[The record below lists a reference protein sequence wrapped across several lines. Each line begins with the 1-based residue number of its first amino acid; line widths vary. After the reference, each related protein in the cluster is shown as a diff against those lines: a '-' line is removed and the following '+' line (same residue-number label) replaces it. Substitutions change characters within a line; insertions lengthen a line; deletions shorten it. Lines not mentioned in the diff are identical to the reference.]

1 MRGGHGLVV
10 GHSDSCRWHREAE
23 KTATRLQSGLL
34 GVRLA
39 QIRRSRKWTQAHL
52 AERLDVEPETI
63 SRFERGAT
71 VPSLHT
77 LEKLAQTLCVSVGD
91 LLVQSSGVPDDQAA
105 RISAWLSDLKP
116 ADRAFVL
123 DLVKRTCDHLR

>member
-1 MRGGHGLVV
+1 MVKKKGAAKPL
-10 GHSDSCRWHREAE
+10 AE
-23 KTATRLQSGLL
+23 LL
-34 GVRLA
+34 GVRIA
-39 QIRRSRKWTQAHL
+39 EIRKSRKWTQSQL

-77 LEKLAQTLCVSVGD
+77 LEKLAQTLRVSIGD
-91 LLVQSSGVPDDQAA
+91 LLVESSTVPDDQAT
-105 RISAWLSDLKP
+105 RVSAWLSELKA

-123 DLVKRTCDHLR
+123 DLLKRTCDHLR